1 MLVRAVTAEEVAHA
15 AGAVRRPIWIVVASR
30 SFDRLRLCGLGAGRG
45 PDRVEVDR
53 DGGPDGLDSR
63 FSSSVVAALAALV
76 AVDDESEQPLDPW
89 PGAVQVVA
97 FGAVG

>member
-1 MLVRAVTAEEVAHA
+1 MAL
-15 AGAVRRPIWIVVASR
+15 S
-30 SFDRLRLCGLGAGRG
+30 AGRFG
-45 PDRVEVDR
+45 SWSLRGVSIGCGYVVWARGAAPIGWRFDR